1 VSWYRFDQQAGIL
14 ILEVRVQPGARSE
27 GTSEFGPEAL
37 KVRITAKAVDGA
49 ANAALCE
56 YMAKRLRVAKS
67 LVRILRGENSR
78 RKTLEVRVATFDPS
92 RVLELTGAS
101 LAPEFRAA
109 QQAPRLV

>member
-14 ILEVRVQPGARSE
+14 MLEVRVQPGARSE
-27 GTSEFGPEAL
+27 GMSEFGPEAL
-37 KVRITAKAVDGA
+37 KVRITAKAVDGS

-67 LVRILRGENSR
+67 LVRILRGESSR

-92 RVLELTGAS
+92 RLLELTGPVRRPS
-101 LAPEFRAA
+101 FAPRSKL
-109 QQAPRLV
+109 PRLV